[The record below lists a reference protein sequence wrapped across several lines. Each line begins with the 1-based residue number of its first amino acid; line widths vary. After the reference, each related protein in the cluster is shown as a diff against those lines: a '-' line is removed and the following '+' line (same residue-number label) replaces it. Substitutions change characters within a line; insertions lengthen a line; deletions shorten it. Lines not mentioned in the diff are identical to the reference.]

1 MKLKFSLTGK
11 IYLHNLSKKF
21 IQIACF
27 YLILLASSQAVFS
40 NQEIVLKG
48 KIIDIETQKPI
59 SGVSISVK
67 NTNYGTYSDKEGV
80 FYLKIQAEPNQYI
93 FHFQFSHILYQS
105 NKLIIGKENS
115 NIIEVQLKPK
125 IFQVPDVIVSANKRS
140 QSIQEVSNSVM
151 IIDKNQIQLSSS
163 FDLEKSLQNI
173 PGIEVNDE
181 TISIRGSDGFDFGLG
196 SRSLLLVNG
205 LPLMSGDNGDAKLNL
220 IPPTL
225 INNIEIVKG
234 AGSALYGSNA
244 IGGIINI
251 NTNFDGNAQ
260 GSQFRIITDFGLYTD
275 PKYKQWKLPDAPHTE
290 SKIGVN
296 YTFSNSKLLAAIN
309 ATISQDESYRMY
321 DDAKD
326 YGVFSQFSYK
336 FNKSTINA
344 ILLHESTDRADWV
357 YWNSLDSATLPPTDT
372 DLDTRIFSNKS
383 MLGLNYDY
391 FLNKNIFLN
400 LKSSVLFT
408 QFWNNLEQTDTDYRS
423 SDAIS
428 STIDL
433 QSNINIFANLLLTSG
448 INFTNNSVSSF
459 SYGKRNQLISAFY
472 SQFEFK
478 PIKSII
484 TTFGGRFDYELSEN
498 KSGATTFSPKFGL
511 TYLPNND
518 LRIRLS
524 LGKGF
529 RAPSIAERFASISF
543 QGFDVIENPKLTFEE
558 SMSYESGITYQNI
571 QLIPFELEL
580 SGFYTRY
587 WNLIEPSFVNQSYTT
602 IQFINLVDAEISGLE
617 GNFKLLILPILPL
630 SVSYTYLNPID
641 LSDNKILKFRSRN
654 HINTNISF
662 LSNNFSAGISFRYSS
677 KVERIDDALVV
688 QVKDALER
696 VDMKVLDFNINLKYN
711 NLYTVKDEIIFKL
724 NVYNLLDYY
733 YTYMVGN
740 LAPTRLISFGIDY
753 QF

>member
-1 MKLKFSLTGK
+1 MKLKFSLIGTT
-11 IYLHNLSKKF
+11 YLHNLSNIMKLSTYLF
-21 IQIACF
+21 
-27 YLILLASSQAVFS
+27 LILLAFTQSVFP
-40 NQEIVLKG
+40 NQEVIFKG
-48 KIIDIETQKPI
+48 KITDIETQKPI
-59 SGVSISVK
+59 SGVSISVR
-67 NTNYGTYSDKEGV
+67 NTNYGTYSDKEGA
-80 FYLKIQAEPNQYI
+80 FYLKIQAEPNQHI
-93 FHFQFSHILYQS
+93 FHLQFSHILYQS

-115 NIIEVQLKPK
+115 NIIEVHLKPK
-125 IFQVPDVIVSANKRS
+125 IFQTPDVIISANKRS

-163 FDLEKSLQNI
+163 FELEKSLQNV

-220 IPPTL
+220 IPPTI

-251 NTNFDGNAQ
+251 NTNFDGIPQ
-260 GSQFRIITDFGLYTD
+260 GSKFNIISDFGLYTD
-275 PKYKQWKLPDAPHTE
+275 PKYKQWKLPDAPHKE
-290 SKIGVN
+290 SQIGLN
-296 YTFSNSKLLAAIN
+296 YTFSNSKLLASIN

-326 YGVFSQFSYK
+326 LGVFSQFSYK
-336 FNKSTINA
+336 FNKSTINT
-344 ILLHESTDRADWV
+344 ILLFQSTDRADWV
-357 YWNSLDSATLPPTDT
+357 YWNSLDSATLPPTNT

-400 LKSSVLFT
+400 LKSSVLYT
-408 QFWNNLEQTDTDYRS
+408 QFWNNLEQTDTDFRS

-428 STIDL
+428 STVDL

-448 INFTNNSVSSF
+448 INFTNNSVTSF
-459 SYGKRNQLISAFY
+459 SYGDRNQFISAFY

-478 PIKSII
+478 PIRQII
-484 TTFGGRFDYELSEN
+484 TTLGGRLDYELTEN

-518 LRIRLS
+518 FRIRLS

-529 RAPSIAERFASISF
+529 RAPSIAERFASVSF
-543 QGFDVIENPKLTFEE
+543 QGFSVIENPDLTFEE
-558 SMSYESGITYQNI
+558 SMSYESGITYQNTHI
-571 QLIPFELEL
+571 VPFEIEF

-587 WNLIEPSFVNQSYTT
+587 WNLIEPSFVNQTYTT

-617 GNFKLLILPILPL
+617 GSVKLLILPILPL

-641 LSDNKILKFRSRN
+641 LSDNQILKFRSRN
-654 HINTNISF
+654 HINANISF
-662 LSNNFSAGISFRYSS
+662 LTHYFSAGLSFRYSS

-688 QVKDALER
+688 QVKDAQER
-696 VDMKVLDFNINLKYN
+696 VDMKVFDFNINLKYN
-711 NLYTVKDEIIFKL
+711 NIFTAQDEVIFKL

-753 QF
+753 HY